1 MKNIVLAGASA
12 SLIGLVAGSLLGTF
26 GAWGLALD
34 QSPTPAGRWIIALT
48 LGVVLAAVY
57 VYAGFSKFLPGTA
70 VDKGV
75 VFGLLLWVVTLVV
88 GAIVSGVGNY
98 AFADPASRTVFLSLV
113 LFVIWG
119 GFLGFLYQ
127 ES

>member
-1 MKNIVLAGASA
+1 LKNIVLAGASA